1 MFPAHTEERND
12 GLFKDRLFDVDG
24 SPVGCGYRC
33 CRARAK
39 RTDCGNAGRPVSR
52 TAAPL
57 EGLDA
62 YVHKVMQQWQVP
74 GLAIAVVK
82 DGKVVLAKGYG
93 VRQLGKPGKV
103 DADTLFTIGSVTK
116 QFTAAALGTLVA
128 SGKLTWDAPVTEY
141 VKDFKLRSPYVTE
154 HITLRD
160 LLTHR
165 SGYCGTYSVED
176 MSDSSDIVERLRYL
190 KPVYG
195 FRTHFCYSN
204 LMYTVS
210 ARFIP
215 AITGQSWSRYIKAH
229 LFAPMDMT
237 RTVSTRAALDASRN
251 VAEPH
256 AMVYGKTRTIE
267 REWSRIADI
276 YAPVG
281 FINSSANDMSHW
293 LLTLLADGR
302 YLGTPVL
309 EPAVV
314 QAMETPQ
321 MLMASDSWL
330 GQIMRGT
337 DPYSHFYSYGL
348 GLIVQDY
355 GKHKLVL
362 HGGDVPGMTSA
373 VVMVP
378 DAKLGIVVLTNQ
390 TGDEAP
396 WGIAFH
402 VLQSYMNMPSRDL
415 ARITHAGEL
424 QGEKQ
429 HEAVEAKLTALHKP
443 GTQAPQPLAAYA
455 GLYSDDFDGK
465 VRVSLGKGHLVM
477 RFANPHYVGD
487 LRHWHDNTFRVTWRN
502 KANDSHLGKAW
513 VTFDVDAFGHPKKLA
528 FALMPLHYERT
539 KQVKH

>member
-1 MFPAHTEERND
+1 MSLLVCCCASSVLAQSITEAN
-12 GLFKDRLFDVDG
+12 K
-24 SPVGCGYRC
+24 
-33 CRARAK
+33 
-39 RTDCGNAGRPVSR
+39 VSQS
-52 TAAPL
+52 AAAL
-57 EGLDA
+57 KGLDS
-62 YVHKVMQQWQVP
+62 YVHKVMKRWQVP

-82 DGKVVLAKGYG
+82 DGKVVLVKGYG
-93 VRQLGKPGKV
+93 VRELGKPGRV
-103 DADTLFTIGSVTK
+103 DADTLFTIGSNSK
-116 QFTAAALGTLVA
+116 QFTAAALGTLV
-128 SGKLTWDAPVTEY
+128 STGKLSWDAPVVDY
-141 VKDFKLRSPYVTE
+141 VKNFKLSSPYVTE

-165 SGYCGTYSVED
+165 SGYCGTYSVEA

-204 LMYTVS
+204 LMYKVS

-229 LFAPMDMT
+229 LFEPMDMT
-237 RTVSTRAALDASRN
+237 RTVSTRVALDASSN

-256 AMVYGKTRTIE
+256 AMVYGKVQSIE
-267 REWSRIADI
+267 RTWSRIADF

-293 LLTLLADGR
+293 LLTLLGDGR
-302 YLGTPVL
+302 YQGKSVL
-309 EPAVV
+309 KPAVV

-321 MLMASDSWL
+321 MLMASDSGL

-348 GLIVQDY
+348 GLIVQEY

-373 VVMVP
+373 IVMVP

-396 WGIAFH
+396 WGVAFH
-402 VLQSYMNMPSRDL
+402 VLQSYTGMPHRDL
-415 ARITHAGEL
+415 ARITHTGEL

-429 HEAVEAKLTALHKP
+429 HEAVEAKLTALRKP
-443 GTQAPQPLAAYA
+443 GTKAPQPLAAYA

-465 VRVSLGKGHLVM
+465 LRMSLEKGHLVM
-477 RFANPHYVGD
+477 RFANPQYVGD
-487 LRHWHDNTFRVTWRN
+487 LQYWHDNTFRVTWRN
-502 KANDSHLGKAW
+502 KANDSYLGKAW
-513 VTFDVDAFGHPKKLA
+513 VTFDVDAFGKPDKLS
-528 FALMPLHYERT
+528 FALMPLHYERVEDKT
-539 KQVKH
+539 R